1 MIEEKNFYTIEETA
15 ELLGISE
22 KELKKLIE
30 DKKIP
35 VLEVGRALR
44 ISGGYIDNFF
54 KENKSGDN
62 IEYERDGFVERN
74 LKEVF
79 EGDIEKEVE
88 EGYGQK
94 GEVRDINPGIEHLKE
109 ECEALIEKKQ
119 ELEEEINYL
128 QMEYDEFRNKMR
140 KLVVEELKIFL
151 KKIDNKKIDLEE
163 RSFK

>member
-94 GEVRDINPGIEHLKE
+94 GEVRDINPGIEHLKR
-109 ECEALIEKKQ
+109 
-119 ELEEEINYL
+119 
-128 QMEYDEFRNKMR
+128 RNAKR
-140 KLVVEELKIFL
+140 
-151 KKIDNKKIDLEE
+151 
-163 RSFK
+163 